1 MILWKSLK
9 RVLMLVLGI
18 FIAFL
23 SFTTRATII
32 ASIKPIGF
40 IAASIA
46 DGLTLVKILLPE
58 GASVH
63 NYALRPSDIKHLQEA
78 DLVVWVGPEMESF
91 MKKPLEKLPTQ
102 NTIEISQL
110 PGVQSLLLL
119 NKLYKG
125 SKYINPLPNIEN
137 HIQLTNHEYRHYHSK
152 YNMHLWMSPDIALQI
167 AIAIHSKLLEYMP
180 ENQDQLNAN
189 LQYFKASI
197 LTMNK
202 TINQQ
207 LLPLKDR
214 SYFVFHDAYTY
225 FEKYY
230 SLIPTGY
237 FTINPEIQPG
247 AQRLH
252 YIKMQLLSKKTQC
265 VFTEPQFQPIVVKAI
280 SRGTNV
286 RFGTLDPLG
295 TEISISKDSYIKFL
309 LKLSTQYSSCLQED

>member
-1 MILWKSLK
+1 
-9 RVLMLVLGI
+9 MLVLGI
-18 FIAFL
+18 FIVCL
-23 SFTTRATII
+23 SFTTRAAIVT
-32 ASIKPIGF
+32 SIKPIGF

-46 DGLTLVKILLPE
+46 DGITLVKILLPE

-78 DLVVWVGPEMESF
+78 DLVVWIGPEMESF

-119 NKLYKG
+119 DQSHKE
-125 SKYINPLPNIEN
+125 SRYIDQLPNIEN
-137 HIQLTNHEYRHYHSK
+137 HIQFKNHEYHHYHNK
-152 YNMHLWMSPDIALQI
+152 YNMHLWMSPEIAIQI
-167 AIAIHSKLLEYMP
+167 AMAIHSKLLGCMP

-207 LLPLKDR
+207 LAPLKG
-214 SYFVFHDAYTY
+214 SNYFVFHDAYTY

-230 SLIPTGY
+230 SLVPTGY

-247 AQRLH
+247 AQHLH
-252 YIKMQLLSKKTQC
+252 YIQMQLLSKKIQC

-286 RFGTLDPLG
+286 HFGILDPLG
-295 TEISISKDSYIKFL
+295 TEISISKDSYVKFL
-309 LKLSTQYSSCLQED
+309 VKLSTQYRSCLQED